1 MSADDACH
9 EAIATEAAPV
19 WLGDIAALA
28 AHELGNAMTVL
39 SFAMDTLRARHR
51 GPEELR
57 EVDELESVVMQASTL
72 TRLLAR
78 LFAPPSLAVGIDL
91 RQVVADAMPLLQHLG
106 TRPLEASMPDV
117 PVSIVAS
124 RSILELALFEL
135 MLAVSRLGGPAGA
148 TRLAIERGPGDGARV
163 AVEVDREGRA
173 GASCDAASFAHAR
186 ALAEACAGAL
196 TLGELPNGALRIELE
211 LR

>member
-1 MSADDACH
+1 MSSDDAYH
-9 EAIATEAAPV
+9 EAIAVEAAPEWV
-19 WLGDIAALA
+19 GDIAALA

-39 SFAMDTLRARHR
+39 SFAVDTLRAGQRS
-51 GPEELR
+51 PEEVCA
-57 EVDELESVVMQASTL
+57 VDELEFVVTQASTL

-91 RQVVADAMPLLQHLG
+91 KQVIADAMPLLQHLG
-106 TRPLEASMPDV
+106 TRPLEASMPDE

-124 RSILELALFEL
+124 RSKVELALFEL
-135 MLAVSRLGGPAGA
+135 MLSVSRLGGPEGA
-148 TRLAIERGPGDGARV
+148 TRLALERSPGDGVRV

-173 GASCDAASFAHAR
+173 GVSCDAAGFARAR

-196 TLGELPNGALRIELE
+196 TLSDLPSGALRIELE
-211 LR
+211 FR

>member
-9 EAIATEAAPV
+9 ETTAADAAPE

-39 SFAMDTLRARHR
+39 GFAMEALRARQR

-57 EVDELESVVMQASTL
+57 EVDELETVVMQASAL

-78 LFAPPSLAVGIDL
+78 LFAAPTLAVGIDL

-106 TRPLEASMPDV
+106 ARPLEASMPDE

-124 RSILELALFEL
+124 RSKLELALFEL
-135 MLAVSRLGGPAGA
+135 LLSVSRLGGPAGA
-148 TRLAIERGPGDGARV
+148 TRLAVERGPGDGARV

-173 GASCDAASFAHAR
+173 GVSCDATGFARAR
-186 ALAEACAGAL
+186 ALATACAGAL
-196 TLGELPNGALRIELE
+196 TLSDLPSGALRIELAF
-211 LR
+211 R